1 MRRITY
7 AEKRF
12 FEWHEDE
19 LSVTIREKGGSYGGG
34 SEVLVVEHICF
45 RPEQTRKIDR
55 GGRCVHIGIEG
66 IQIPTMCSNKNEL
79 SRRDGMS

>member
-34 SEVLVVEHICF
+34 SEVLVVEPICF
-45 RPEQTRKIDR
+45 RPEQTIKIDGGALRSHWNR
-55 GGRCVHIGIEG
+55 GNTNPRNV
-66 IQIPTMCSNKNEL
+66 
-79 SRRDGMS
+79 